1 MNPRTPFLYA
11 ATCLLLVCVLGLLA
25 GSHWLSPHKLWLAL
39 TSSETPSADLRLLS
53 TFRLPRVAGAVLIGA
68 LLSLSGC
75 LLQGVTRNVL
85 ADPGLL
91 GLHSGAHLA
100 LVILLVFANPVAA
113 GYLRVPV
120 ACSGAIAAAVL
131 VFAASRHRGSTSRD
145 LLLIVGIALG
155 AALHAVGLLVA
166 FSAPSEV
173 LARAMVWTT
182 GNLSGIGGRE
192 LSLLGLVFVFVAP
205 VAWGIG
211 KQLDIL
217 TLGEDGASSLGVSV
231 NRVRLLA
238 MALGVLGAAVC
249 VAVGGAI
256 ASVGLIAPNLARRLV
271 GPRSRPLLLLS
282 ACGGAT
288 LVVLAD
294 TIGRTAFGMLELPA
308 GILVAAVGTP
318 YFLWLLV
325 IR

>member
-1 MNPRTPFLYA
+1 MSRHPPLLVA
-11 ATCLLLVCVLGLLA
+11 ATILLVVCVLGLLA

-39 TSSETPSADLRLLS
+39 TSSSPQSAELHLLS
-53 TFRLPRVAGAVLIGA
+53 KVRLPRVAGAVLIGA

-100 LVILLVFANPVAA
+100 LVILLVLANPVAA
-113 GYLRVPV
+113 GHLRVPV
-120 ACSGAIAAAVL
+120 AFAGATATAAL

-145 LLLIVGIALG
+145 ILLIVGIAMG

-182 GNLSGIGGRE
+182 GNLGGIGGRE
-192 LSLLGLVFVFVAP
+192 VSILGLALVVVAP

-211 KQLDIL
+211 RPMDIL
-217 TLGEDGASSLGVSV
+217 ACGDDCASSLGVSV

-238 MALGVLGAAVC
+238 MAVGVLGASVC

-282 ACGGAT
+282 ACCGAT

>member
-1 MNPRTPFLYA
+1 MSRRTTLLLA
-11 ATCLLLVCVLGLLA
+11 VMILLLVFVIALLA
-25 GSHWLSPHKLWLAL
+25 GSHWLSPRKVWLAL
-39 TSSETPSADLRLLS
+39 TSPENSSADLQLLS
-53 TFRLPRVAGAVLIGA
+53 NFRLPRVAAAVLIGA

-91 GLHSGAHLA
+91 GIHSGAHLA
-100 LVILLVFANPVAA
+100 LVILLLLASPVAA
-113 GYLRVPV
+113 GNLRIPV
-120 ACSGAIAAAVL
+120 AFAGAIVTVAL
-131 VFAASRHRGSTSRD
+131 VFATSRQHGSTSRD
-145 LLLIVGIALG
+145 ILLIVGIAMG
-155 AALHAVGLLVA
+155 AALHAVGLLIA

-192 LSLLGLVFVFVAP
+192 VTLLFLTLAFITP
-205 VAWGIG
+205 VALGIG
-211 KQLDIL
+211 KQMDLL
-217 TLGEDGASSLGVSV
+217 ALGDDSASSLGVSV
-231 NRVRLLA
+231 TRVRLLA
-238 MALGVLGAAVC
+238 LTLGVMGASVC

-282 ACGGAT
+282 ACCGAT

-294 TIGRTAFGMLELPA
+294 TIGRTAFGMMELPA
-308 GILVAAVGTP
+308 GILVAAVGAP

-325 IR
+325 FR

>member
-1 MNPRTPFLYA
+1 MSRRSP
-11 ATCLLLVCVLGLLA
+11 LLLATILLLMVCILGLLA
-25 GSHWLSPHKLWLAL
+25 GSHWLSPHQLWRAL
-39 TSSETPSADLRLLS
+39 TSSETPSAELQLLS

-100 LVILLVFANPVAA
+100 LVILLVVASPLAAGNLRIPVAFA
-113 GYLRVPV
+113 GATVTV
-120 ACSGAIAAAVL
+120 AL
-131 VFAASRHRGSTSRD
+131 VFVASRQRGSTSRD
-145 LLLIVGIALG
+145 MLLIIGIAMG

-166 FSAPSEV
+166 FSAPPEV

-192 LSLLGLVFVFVAP
+192 VSILLLTLSLVAP
-205 VAWGIG
+205 FAWG
-211 KQLDIL
+211 
-217 TLGEDGASSLGVSV
+217 LGRQMDLLALGDDCASSLGVSV
-231 NRVRLLA
+231 NRIRLLA

-256 ASVGLIAPNLARRLV
+256 ASVGLTAPNLARRLV

-282 ACGGAT
+282 ACCGAT
-288 LVVLAD
+288 MVVLAD
-294 TIGRTAFGMLELPA
+294 TIGRTAFGRMELPA

-325 IR
+325 FR

>member
-1 MNPRTPFLYA
+1 
-11 ATCLLLVCVLGLLA
+11 
-25 GSHWLSPHKLWLAL
+25 
-39 TSSETPSADLRLLS
+39 
-53 TFRLPRVAGAVLIGA
+53 VLIGA

-91 GLHSGAHLA
+91 GIHSGAHLA
-100 LVILLVFANPVAA
+100 LVLLLLLASPVVAGNLRIPVAFA
-113 GYLRVPV
+113 
-120 ACSGAIAAAVL
+120 GAIVTVAL
-131 VFAASRHRGSTSRD
+131 VFAAARQHGSTSRD
-145 LLLIVGIALG
+145 ILLIVGIAMG
-155 AALHAVGLLVA
+155 AALHAVGLLIA

-192 LSLLGLVFVFVAP
+192 VTLLFLTLAFVTP
-205 VAWGIG
+205 VTLGIG
-211 KQLDIL
+211 KQMDLL
-217 TLGEDGASSLGVSV
+217 ALGDDCASSLGVSV
-231 NRVRLLA
+231 SRVRLLA
-238 MALGVLGAAVC
+238 LTLGVLGASVC

-256 ASVGLIAPNLARRLV
+256 TSVGLIAPNLARRLV

-282 ACGGAT
+282 ACCGAT

-294 TIGRTAFGMLELPA
+294 TIGRTAFGMMELPA

-325 IR
+325 VR